1 MNTIKYPSIE
11 QFKNVIHEVQRDTR
25 YLGKDEFNQPI
36 YNNVPLPTITFNG
49 TVKIHGTNAGVRLEK
64 TGNLVA
70 QSRERDLS
78 LLSDNMGFSA
88 FVFKNEEVFR
98 NLCSNIIGDN
108 DAVVIY
114 GEWFGKGIN
123 SNVAVN
129 ELEKR
134 LAIFGIRFIKDDI
147 EQWVDTVD
155 LNKYLVDNLE
165 EYSIYN
171 ITQFG
176 TWSVDVDFNAPEL
189 IQNKLI
195 EITNAIENECPVGKY
210 FGISGCGEGAVY
222 SAQYNNHFY
231 QFKIKGE
238 KHSNSKVKTIAPID
252 EEMFRNIREF
262 AENFTTEARLQQGIF
277 VMKNELLLEP
287 TPQNTGHFIK
297 WVVSDIIKEEHS
309 NIVQNGLDVKKIA
322 REVGN
327 LARLWYTNQL

>member
-195 EITNAIENECPVGKY
+195 EIN
-210 FGISGCGEGAVY
+210 
-222 SAQYNNHFY
+222 
-231 QFKIKGE
+231 
-238 KHSNSKVKTIAPID
+238 
-252 EEMFRNIREF
+252 
-262 AENFTTEARLQQGIF
+262 
-277 VMKNELLLEP
+277 
-287 TPQNTGHFIK
+287 
-297 WVVSDIIKEEHS
+297 
-309 NIVQNGLDVKKIA
+309 
-322 REVGN
+322 
-327 LARLWYTNQL
+327 YTVTV